1 MPASQERVNGE
12 LDSFYDED
20 TGAVT
25 QDGVP
30 TKYDFYH
37 PGANVEFISKDR
49 INYLKV
55 TTPTGRVIINDIKKG
70 PM

>member
-25 QDGVP
+25 QTGLAP
-30 TKYDFYH
+30 KFDFYH
-37 PGANVEFISKDR
+37 QGANVEFVLKDK

-55 TTPTGRVIINDIKKG
+55 TTPSGRVIINDIKKG
-70 PM
+70 HQ